1 MRIGYLGPEGTF
13 SEEALHTWPGKKGAE
28 EVPYP
33 LLPELIESIASGTI
47 DKAIV
52 PLENSIEGTVYLCLD
67 ALMEFEELNIEGEI
81 IIPIEHH
88 LAARPETKTIEAI
101 FSHPQALAQC
111 RRFIKQQFP
120 QAKLHPTAS
129 TAEAARLVSQKR
141 GPFAAIA
148 SQRAIQLFDLHIVSS
163 QIQDYPGNKTRF
175 VVLGKEPSPPTGRDK
190 TSLVFAL
197 LGNRPGILYEALAE
211 FAHRSIDLTKIES
224 RPTKQ
229 ELGEYLFYI
238 DCQGHQDE
246 EPLRTA
252 INCLRRQS
260 SFLRVLG
267 SYPRWEGR

>member
-148 SQRAIQLFDLHIVSS
+148 S
-163 QIQDYPGNKTRF
+163 
-175 VVLGKEPSPPTGRDK
+175 
-190 TSLVFAL
+190 
-197 LGNRPGILYEALAE
+197 
-211 FAHRSIDLTKIES
+211 
-224 RPTKQ
+224 
-229 ELGEYLFYI
+229 
-238 DCQGHQDE
+238 
-246 EPLRTA
+246 
-252 INCLRRQS
+252 
-260 SFLRVLG
+260 
-267 SYPRWEGR
+267 